1 MYISEFKALPYYFS
15 YKIIVIKIMFKTILF
30 SVHLS
35 IQLNTTSRFKS
46 KSKEEGNMNL
56 FRQKEGKCY
65 WKQQI
70 VTDGTID
77 DERVLNINIINEL
90 FYIFS

>member
-1 MYISEFKALPYYFS
+1 
-15 YKIIVIKIMFKTILF
+15 
-30 SVHLS
+30 
-35 IQLNTTSRFKS
+35 
-46 KSKEEGNMNL
+46 MNL

-77 DERVLNINIINEL
+77 DERVLNINI
-90 FYIFS
+90 